1 MQLIDKIRQAGVVG
15 CGGAGFPTHMKL
27 KPNMEYFIINGAE
40 CEPLLRTDRY
50 FMKHKADNI
59 ISAIDLISKEF
70 TPENVVIGLKSIYK
84 EEIRSLQA
92 AIEKAGSKIRIFQT
106 GSYYPAGDEQILVHE
121 VTGRSVPP
129 LGIPLNVGA
138 MVSNIGTMYQV
149 SEAIRNKPF
158 TTKYLT
164 VTGEVEKPVIIE
176 APIGTS
182 FSDCINIAKP
192 TISSYY
198 TIEGGPMMGKIVD
211 GEKSLSKV
219 ITKTTSGIV
228 VIGKDS
234 YLAKRKI
241 TPINNIINVARSV
254 CMQCSACTS
263 MCPRHL
269 IGHPLQPHKIMRAVS
284 EGRGT
289 DDYLQNPVIKQALIC
304 SECGICEEYACP
316 MGLSPRKI
324 NQYLKGNL
332 IKAGIKYDNSDK
344 PVVDESFIEYRKIP
358 SKRIAARVGVMKYYD
373 YDIDNQIYLDA
384 KTVNI
389 PLKQHV
395 GAAAEPVVTVG
406 QRVKAGEVI
415 GKIPEGQLGAMI
427 HASISGV
434 VKAINHSVRIEK
446 E

>member
-1 MQLIDKIRQAGVVG
+1 MRLADKIRQAGVVG

-27 KPNMEYFIINGAE
+27 KPNMEYFIINGME

-50 FMKHKADNI
+50 LMRHKADDI
-59 ISAIDLISKEF
+59 ISAIDLISKEY
-70 TPENVVIGLKSIYK
+70 TPENVVIGIKSTYK
-84 EEIRSLQA
+84 EESLSLQA

-129 LGIPLNVGA
+129 LGIPLDVGA
-138 MVSNIGTMYQV
+138 MVSNVGTMYQV
-149 SEAIRNKPF
+149 SEAAGNKPF

-164 VTGEVEKPVIIE
+164 VTGEVEAPVIIE
-176 APIGTS
+176 APVGAS
-182 FSDCINIAKP
+182 FNDCVNIAKP
-192 TISSYY
+192 AVSSYY
-198 TIEGGPMMGKIVD
+198 TIEGGPMMGKIVG
-211 GEKSLSKV
+211 GEKSLSRV
-219 ITKTTSGIV
+219 VTKTTSGIIV
-228 VIGKDS
+228 VGKDS

-269 IGHPLQPHKIMRAVS
+269 IGHPLQPHKIMRAIS
-284 EGRGT
+284 AGRGI
-289 DDYLQNPVIKQALIC
+289 DDYLQNPAVKQALIC

-316 MGLSPRKI
+316 MGISPRKI
-324 NQYLKGNL
+324 NQYLKENL
-332 IKAGIKYDNSDK
+332 IKAGIRYDDSDK
-344 PVVDESFIEYRKIP
+344 PVVDESFIEYRRIP
-358 SKRIAARVGVMKYYD
+358 SKRIASRVGVLKYYD
-373 YDIDNQIYLDA
+373 HDIDNKIYLDA
-384 KTVNI
+384 ETVNI

-395 GAAAEPVVTVG
+395 GAAAEAVVTAG
-406 QRVKAGEVI
+406 QRVKAGDII
-415 GKIPEGQLGAMI
+415 GRIPEGQLGAAV